1 VNVYNRTN
9 VDVFIKISLSIIPL
23 SSPHPIITMQF
34 FQLQLSA
41 LIGLALWTCSVS
53 ALFPATNA
61 TKSAGQ
67 QACSQLSKQLGNKVA
82 TVALDPSFI
91 SSTTYYYSQEQV
103 QNKPSCVVAPTAYS
117 DVQSAMKTIRQ
128 FNSTLAIKAGGHQTN
143 NYWSSVAGGVLIDF
157 KNMKSKSY
165 VPGATTG
172 YFQPGNRWDDSY
184 QYFSQFGVIP
194 VGGRLGGVGSGLA
207 IGGGLSFLS
216 AQYGLACDQFV
227 QLDVVL
233 PDGSLVTA
241 TKDNQY
247 SDLLFA
253 IKGGGNQFGIVVGYT
268 VQVYPQD
275 PEVYGGLLIYG
286 ADQIDAVYDEVLK
299 FTNENTDP
307 KAAVIATLD
316 VIGLPSA
323 LDLVT
328 YPVLKG
334 LTTFIILFNVYNGP
348 DGQAIF
354 KPFEDIPH
362 LLDTRK
368 KQPYTSVAS
377 MVDIGHFSSG
387 SVSYRAGSHNSN
399 TPSSAATLKSAIQN
413 FRDYAESAHGTYDIL
428 SFDVQ
433 PVPASLVEQSRSRG
447 GNAQD
452 SVDGPYYWINY
463 LHSSLPGL
471 NVGVQKALADM
482 KVAVEKTPNNS
493 SLPIFLNDANADQP
507 ILQSYRAY
515 DKLKAAKAKYDPT
528 NYFSTHMGGPRFT

>member
-1 VNVYNRTN
+1 
-9 VDVFIKISLSIIPL
+9 
-23 SSPHPIITMQF
+23 MQL

-41 LIGLALWTCSVS
+41 LVGLALWTSSVS

-67 QACSQLSKQLGNKVA
+67 QACSQLSKQLGSKVA
-82 TVALDPSFI
+82 SVAIDPSYI
-91 SSTTYYYSQEQV
+91 VSTTYYYSEQ
-103 QNKPSCVVAPTAYS
+103 QAENKPSCVVAPTAYS

-128 FNSTLAIKAGGHQTN
+128 YNSTLAIKAGGHQTN

-157 KNMKSKSY
+157 KNMKSKSFT
-165 VPGATTG
+165 PGSTTG
-172 YFQPGNRWDDSY
+172 YFQPGNRWDDLY
-184 QYFSQFGVIP
+184 QYYAQFGMVP
-194 VGGRLGGVGSGLA
+194 VGGRIGGVGSGLA

-216 AQYGLACDQFV
+216 AEYGLACDQFT

-247 SDLLFA
+247 SDLLLA

-286 ADQIDAVYDEVLK
+286 ADQIDAVYDQVLN
-299 FTNENTDP
+299 FTNQNTDP

-348 DGQAIF
+348 DGQPAF
-354 KPFEDIPH
+354 TQFEKIPH

-368 KQPYTSVAS
+368 KQPYTAVAS

-387 SVSYRAGSHNSN
+387 SVSYRAASHNSN
-399 TPSSAATLKSAIQN
+399 TPTSAATLKAAIQN
-413 FRDYAESAHGTYDIL
+413 FQDFANTAHGTYDIL

-433 PVPASLVEQSRSRG
+433 PVAASLVQQSRARG

-471 NVGVQKALADM
+471 YTGVPQALAEL
-482 KVAVEKTPNNS
+482 KTAVEKTPNNAT
-493 SLPIFLNDANADQP
+493 LPIFLNDANADQP
-507 ILQSYRAY
+507 ILQSYHAY
-515 DKLKAAKAKYDPT
+515 DKLKAAKAKYDPQ
-528 NYFSTHMGGPRFT
+528 NYFSTHMGGPSFTN

>member
-1 VNVYNRTN
+1 
-9 VDVFIKISLSIIPL
+9 
-23 SSPHPIITMQF
+23 MQL
-34 FQLQLSA
+34 FQIQLSA
-41 LIGLALWTCSVS
+41 LIGLALWTSS
-53 ALFPATNA
+53 AFALFPATNA

-67 QACSQLSKQLGNKVA
+67 QACDQLSKQLGSKVA
-82 TVALDPSFI
+82 TVPLNPSYI
-91 SSTTYYYSQEQV
+91 VSTTYYYSSQQA

-117 DVQSAMKTIRQ
+117 DVQTAMKTIRQ

-165 VPGATTG
+165 QAGAKTG
-172 YFQPGNRWDDSY
+172 YFQPGNRWDDLY
-184 QYFSQFGVIP
+184 QYFAQFGVVP
-194 VGGRLGGVGSGLA
+194 VGGRIGGVGSGLA

-216 AQYGLACDQFV
+216 AEYGLACDQFE

-233 PDGSLVTA
+233 PNGDLVTA
-241 TKDNQY
+241 TKNNQY

-253 IKGGGNQFGIVVGYT
+253 IKGGGNPFGIVVGYT
-268 VQVYPQD
+268 IDVYPQD

-286 ADQIDAVYDEVLK
+286 SDQIDAVYDQVLK

-316 VIGLPSA
+316 VIGLPKLLN
-323 LDLVT
+323 LDV

-348 DGQAIF
+348 NGQEAF
-354 KPFEDIPH
+354 KAFENIPH

-368 KQPYTSVAS
+368 TQPYTAIAS

-387 SVSYRAGSHNSN
+387 SVSYRAGSHDSN
-399 TPSSAATLKSAIQN
+399 TPSSAATLKEAIQN
-413 FRDYAESAHGTYDIL
+413 FRDFASSASGTYDIL

-433 PVPASLVEQSRSRG
+433 PVPKALVEQSRAHG
-447 GNAQD
+447 GNALD
-452 SVDGPYYWINY
+452 SIDGPYYWINY
-463 LHSSLPGL
+463 LHSSIPPLYS
-471 NVGVQKALADM
+471 GVQQALADL
-482 KVAVEKTPNNS
+482 KTTVEKTPNNA

-515 DKLKAAKAKYDPT
+515 DKLKAAKAKYDPD